1 MSHNRSLSNYNRG
14 YLTALFSAVIQ
25 STSSVLIRHLNLQY
39 QIPALVMVYWR
50 ELFVALMLLVILTLF
65 QRGAMKGIRPHLPF
79 LSVFGVLLAS
89 FNATYTISVILNGAA
104 ISTALVYVS
113 GAFTAIL
120 GWIFLKEKLTSI
132 KIAAI
137 LINLAGC
144 ALLMEVY
151 KPEAW
156 TVNTSGILIGLLSG
170 LTYAV
175 YTLFGR
181 RSTQQGINSWASL
194 LTAFAIASCIVLIL
208 NLAFG
213 GSLPGGA
220 PEPRDMLW
228 LGKAWD
234 GWGYLLLLAAGPTL
248 MGFGSYITALRYLPA
263 GTTNLIL
270 TAEPVVTAIL
280 AFFLLGEVLSR
291 IQVVGGLLIMTGVI
305 LLRIRP
311 GANAE

>member
-25 STSSVLIRHLNLQY
+25 STSSVLIRHLTLQY
-39 QIPALVMVYWR
+39 QIP
-50 ELFVALMLLVILTLF
+50 
-65 QRGAMKGIRPHLPF
+65 
-79 LSVFGVLLAS
+79 
-89 FNATYTISVILNGAA
+89 
-104 ISTALVYVS
+104 ALVYVS